1 MFMQDHRRQT
11 VKEKISYIEQTQGI
25 ALAHAKIEIV
35 ECMNN
40 GNPQS
45 ECESQ
50 ARQEVN
56 IVFSTVQKS
65 LYVNQNRQMQHWQMM
80 DQELSQTDNLTFED
94 VYVYD
99 RNSAVS
105 PQTKFELRT
114 VTLYDGE
121 QMEVLTGSMAFEDGG
136 GLEQSVVPYYYT
148 GDLAPPVENSDSD
161 RDNFLNI
168 VAPDGSTAIPL
179 DGGSFK
185 TALTTLD
192 DKHSSANSAVG
203 SMADSIYSNYE
214 PGEVSTQDVAG
225 PLEVMVTSA
234 ANNDPLTYRLLSA
247 QSAGYAVNDSG
258 KTVKVKA
265 DFNGDG
271 TIDSE
276 AKSGVIYSDAGAFP
290 NSTVKTGTT
299 YVHTDDGDSSTVK
312 VSGSVTFVSNPSDAS
327 PEDYPLDGEFT
338 VVQVYDDEGN
348 EASSMTL
355 TGNDFATT
363 DTSNLNSQISEI
375 INKMEALED
384 KYEAN
389 QSSGGGGSG
398 ISQDDIKSFLNNL
411 GIGVAGGLM
420 IAAVIIVMILFAYIK
435 ILTI

>member
-1 MFMQDHRRQT
+1 
-11 VKEKISYIEQTQGI
+11 
-25 ALAHAKIEIV
+25 
-35 ECMNN
+35 
-40 GNPQS
+40 
-45 ECESQ
+45 
-50 ARQEVN
+50 
-56 IVFSTVQKS
+56 
-65 LYVNQNRQMQHWQMM
+65 
-80 DQELSQTDNLTFED
+80 
-94 VYVYD
+94 
-99 RNSAVS
+99 
-105 PQTKFELRT
+105 
-114 VTLYDGE
+114 
-121 QMEVLTGSMAFEDGG
+121 MEVLTGSMTYKAPSNYETIA
-136 GLEQSVVPYYYT
+136 PYYYT
-148 GDLAPPVENSDSD
+148 GDLAPPVDQSNYEEDD
-161 RDNFLNI
+161 FLNI
-168 VAPDGSTAIPL
+168 VAPDGYTAIPL

-185 TALTTLD
+185 TAITTLE

-203 SMADSIYSNYE
+203 SMADSIYTNYD
-214 PGEVSTQDVAG
+214 PGEVSTEDVAG
-225 PLEVMVTSA
+225 PLEIMVTSS
-234 ANNDPLTYRLLSA
+234 ANNDALTYRLLSA

-258 KTVKVKA
+258 KTVEVKA
-265 DFNGDG
+265 DFDGDG

-348 EASSMTL
+348 EVDSMTL

-363 DTSNLNSQISEI
+363 DTSNLNSQISEL

-398 ISQDDIKSFLNNL
+398 ISQDDIKSFLQNL

-420 IAAVIIVMILFAYIK
+420 IVAVIVVMILFAYIK